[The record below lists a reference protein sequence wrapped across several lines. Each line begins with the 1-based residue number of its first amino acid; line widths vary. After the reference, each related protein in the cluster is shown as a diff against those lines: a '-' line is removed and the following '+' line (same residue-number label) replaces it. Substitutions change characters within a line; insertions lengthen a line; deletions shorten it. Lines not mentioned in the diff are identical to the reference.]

1 MSFST
6 YFSKQAKRPSG
17 LFGRFFMSRV
27 FEKGNAEL
35 HALVLETLAIKEN
48 EHVLEIGFGTGLL
61 LRQIADS
68 LERGFIEGIDFSE
81 LMVAMALKKNKRHI
95 NAGKVKIHSGDFA
108 EVRFNDSSFDKVFSI
123 NTIYFW
129 QRPDAT
135 VSKIYRLLKPG
146 GKFFIGFHE
155 KSEME
160 KAALDRDI
168 FQYYCLNDIT
178 QLLSTSGP
186 FDNVDIISK
195 KGKQKTCFC
204 AAGTKPK

>member
-81 LMVAMALKKNKRHI
+81 LMVAMALKKN
-95 NAGKVKIHSGDFA
+95 
-108 EVRFNDSSFDKVFSI
+108 
-123 NTIYFW
+123 
-129 QRPDAT
+129 
-135 VSKIYRLLKPG
+135 
-146 GKFFIGFHE
+146 
-155 KSEME
+155 
-160 KAALDRDI
+160 
-168 FQYYCLNDIT
+168 
-178 QLLSTSGP
+178 
-186 FDNVDIISK
+186 
-195 KGKQKTCFC
+195 
-204 AAGTKPK
+204 